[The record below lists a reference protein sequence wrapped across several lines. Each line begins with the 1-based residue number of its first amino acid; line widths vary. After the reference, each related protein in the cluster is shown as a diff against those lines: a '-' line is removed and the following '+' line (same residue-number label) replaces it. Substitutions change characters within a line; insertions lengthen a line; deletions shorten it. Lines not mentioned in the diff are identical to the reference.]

1 MAAVVAGSAASEW
14 GTEMAYDI
22 NAALSPFDALGAI
35 SSGQQAMQGFQTL
48 RNNAQTMRSRAAM
61 ARALQGD
68 RNAMADVQDPEML
81 AKLQEHF
88 RQLDIRE
95 GIRGFYNTLDQDRI
109 GVNNLATLASAKPK
123 GFDTL
128 GAAQYTMSQGGFEEA
143 KPLLELAK
151 LSSPEVAKWIG
162 NPYEAIDATG
172 NPALIGMTTAGP
184 QPIPG
189 YTPRSEKPMVSSG
202 RIVRYGPGNEPV
214 VENLPMTPAEQAA
227 AGIAQRRAD
236 LEAQRVEIESQ
247 RALKTKPD
255 MTPYQ
260 RIQIEGGLRDDFR
273 ADSKSYTE
281 IKRQASLINS
291 ALKDPSAAGTLAAAT
306 AFMKMLDPGS
316 VVRESELGM
325 ALAATGMTDRIM
337 NYANIIQSG
346 KVLTAQ
352 QRNEFT
358 SLTREFLQQAEAEH
372 SKRKAY
378 YKDTAESYGLNPSRI
393 IGREQEHQGQQKS
406 ARDTTKATNWLKSRN
421 IKTQSQFN
429 DAVIE
434 LRKRGWTDDE
444 IRAASEG
451 M

>member
-1 MAAVVAGSAASEW
+1 MGGGGGSAASEW

-68 RNAMADVQDPEML
+68 RNAMADIQDPEML

-88 RQLDIRE
+88 RQQGIRE
-95 GIRGFYNTLDQDRI
+95 GIKGFYNTLDQDRI

-123 GFDTL
+123 GFDL
-128 GAAQYTMSQGGFEEA
+128 AGATQYALSQGAFEEA

-151 LSSPEVAKWIG
+151 LSAPEVAKWIG
-162 NPYEAIDATG
+162 NPYEAIDAGG

-202 RIVRYGPGNEPV
+202 RIVRYGPGNDPI

-227 AGIAQRRAD
+227 ASTAQRRAD
-236 LEAQRVEIESQ
+236 LEEQRVENERL
-247 RALKTKPD
+247 RALQTPG

-260 RIQIEGGLRDDFR
+260 EWIVAESAKRERQSMAKEY
-273 ADSKSYTE
+273 KSLD
-281 IKRQASLINS
+281 IMDA
-291 ALKDPSAAGTLAAAT
+291 TLAAYKKELSSAT
-306 AFMKMLDPGS
+306 RGEMINPWSEKGQRLASLATQMQMAYKTAA
-316 VVRESELGM
+316 ELGAITGPDWAIINRIISTPTS
-325 ALAATGMTDRIM
+325 ALSAAKGPQ
-337 NYANIIQSG
+337 A
-346 KVLTAQ
+346 
-352 QRNEFT
+352 
-358 SLTREFLQQAEAEH
+358 FLNQLDEVARL
-372 SKRKAY
+372 SKRDRALIDKKYGASDQEQPAKPARNPAKA
-378 YKDTAESYGLNPSRI
+378 A
-393 IGREQEHQGQQKS
+393 
-406 ARDTTKATNWLKSRN
+406 NWLKSRN

-434 LRKRGWTDDE
+434 LKKRGWTDDE